1 MRRTYFQETKGGR
14 EHLRARSTPGS
25 RIKLGTELYLET
37 VTLFVRP
44 PTAVSGV
51 VVPNKR
57 VRVSSPKF
65 GTILLFRVRVSVI
78 SGYDVIINMC
88 TALRCCYFFI

>member
-1 MRRTYFQETKGGR
+1 MLKK

-44 PTAVSGV
+44 PTAVSLGV
-51 VVPNKR
+51 VEIDKR
-57 VRVSSPKF
+57 ARVSSPKI
-65 GTILLFRVRVSVI
+65 GTIFLFRVMFSVI

-88 TALRCCYFFI
+88 TALR